1 MTKGLKEAPRPQRN
15 PDAIPREGKGA
26 QEAKKDMKAAQ
37 IQKMDEH
44 AIPLEE
50 LCSRFSV
57 NIETGLS
64 S

>member
-1 MTKGLKEAPRPQRN
+1 MFYYS
-15 PDAIPREGKGA
+15 AIPREGKGA